1 MIDHLVYATP
11 DLATTV
17 EALTDRLGIAPTPG
31 GTHPGRGTRNA
42 LVGLGDGAY
51 LEIIGP
57 DPEQPVPTNPRP
69 FGVDALSTPALVSWS
84 ARPALPLEVVV
95 EAARA
100 NGYDLGPI
108 VAMSRHRPDGVLLE
122 WRLSVPEPTASE
134 GGVLPFVIDWDAAPH
149 PSASLPPGV
158 VLDELRLEHPE
169 PERIAAVLAA
179 LGGAGAVIVP
189 GARPRLSAT
198 LHTPAAR
205 PPRLRAE
212 PAPFEPNSRHDV
224 AVFVQTTSASAPRPP
239 LPAFEPEF
247 PPRCGGFLVQT
258 NQRLSRESEGEGS
271 AP

>member
-17 EALTDRLGIAPTPG
+17 EVLTDRLGVTPTPG
-31 GTHPGRGTRNA
+31 GAHPGHGTRNA

-57 DPEQPVPTNPRP
+57 DPEQPLPSSARP
-69 FGVDALSTPALVSWS
+69 FGIDALSAPALVTWC

-122 WRLSVPEPTASE
+122 WRLSVPDPAASD
-134 GGVLPFVIDWDAAPH
+134 GGVLPFVIDWGGATH

-158 VLDELRLEHPE
+158 VLVELRLEHPE
-169 PERIAAVLAA
+169 PERITTVLAA
-179 LGGAGAVIVP
+179 LGGAAAVIVR
-189 GARPRLSAT
+189 GVHPRLSAA
-198 LHTPAAR
+198 LQTPAG
-205 PPRLRAE
+205 P
-212 PAPFEPNSRHDV
+212 V
-224 AVFVQTTSASAPRPP
+224 
-239 LPAFEPEF
+239 
-247 PPRCGGFLVQT
+247 
-258 NQRLSRESEGEGS
+258 RLS
-271 AP
+271 P

>member
-1 MIDHLVYATP
+1 
-11 DLATTV
+11 
-17 EALTDRLGIAPTPG
+17 
-31 GTHPGRGTRNA
+31 
-42 LVGLGDGAY
+42 
-51 LEIIGP
+51 
-57 DPEQPVPTNPRP
+57 
-69 FGVDALSTPALVSWS
+69 
-84 ARPALPLEVVV
+84 
-95 EAARA
+95 
-100 NGYDLGPI
+100 
-108 VAMSRHRPDGVLLE
+108 MSRHRPDGVLLE

-198 LHTPAAR
+198 LHTPAGHVRLGSAPNPLSAFEPEFPATMWRFYWSKRR
-205 PPRLRAE
+205 PPRLRAR
-212 PAPFEPNSRHDV
+212 ARSRRLNQNSRHDV
-224 AVFVQTTSASAPRPP
+224 AV
-239 LPAFEPEF
+239 L
-247 PPRCGGFLVQT
+247 LVQT